1 MHICVMKK
9 KIYKK
14 KVNTIVVVQSVP
26 VAHAHAITSTE
37 NFWKNDK
44 SERKNGNKIKI
55 KKS

>member
-1 MHICVMKK
+1 MEATDIVKKFVLLLVKHAYMCYEK

-37 NFWKNDK
+37 NF
-44 SERKNGNKIKI
+44 
-55 KKS
+55 